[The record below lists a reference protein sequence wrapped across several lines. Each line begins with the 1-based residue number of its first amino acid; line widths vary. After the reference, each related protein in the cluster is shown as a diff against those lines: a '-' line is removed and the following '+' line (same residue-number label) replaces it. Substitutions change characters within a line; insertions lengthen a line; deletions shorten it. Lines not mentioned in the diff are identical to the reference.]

1 MDQLRLLM
9 NATGTSGHSPKELIQ
24 RELVKGV
31 LLAALGLAWAI
42 VLVAMIAL
50 TAVLA
55 LEREFGAPEAA
66 AITTGGLL
74 LTGIVAALVLRGR
87 PARGPASV
95 PAPTTGGSAPGSPA
109 PASLAENGD
118 MLRVRNA
125 WDVATLVALGVL
137 AGFQR
142 KQGG

>member
-1 MDQLRLLM
+1 MDALQLLT

-24 RELVKGV
+24 REVVKGV
-31 LLAALGLAWAI
+31 LIAAFGLAWAV

-55 LEREFGAPEAA
+55 LEPEVGAPQAA
-66 AITTGGLL
+66 AITTGGFLL
-74 LTGIVAALVLRGR
+74 VGLAAALILRGR
-87 PARGPASV
+87 PARGPQTSNT
-95 PAPTTGGSAPGSPA
+95 PAPPPAHGG
-109 PASLAENGD
+109 LAESGD
-118 MLRVRNA
+118 MLRVHNA

-142 KQGG
+142 KPGR